1 MATYKPYRKVSSTE
15 KEEIRIPY
23 SVLVDT
29 PNMSEYTKR
38 ASDETITG
46 AWTYS
51 NAPKMDT
58 LENSEG
64 NAMYHFNSSKVF
76 FGQTTVPI
84 TLRGSLERPQYT
96 TDGTTFQDIA
106 LKSDIVAPVADENAA
121 KTYVY
126 YVTGDGEHAA
136 YDIKHPLG
144 ADVNVSVYLTGQSI
158 FGETMDELVMVDVYT
173 KLKKVKLV
181 FNSAPSSDMKFKVVI
196 TVVELENVVTFEE
209 ESWANIR
216 KIVLTGNASKY
227 WDIGD
232 TKSITSKSG
241 KTYKIRLADLQ
252 DGRYEYSDGSGS
264 SKAVFEFVEC
274 YNLDNTIYYRMN
286 STATNIGGWASSEM
300 RSQTMPTLLADL
312 PDDMVAA
319 MSQVKV
325 LSGTGGSSTSGTSS
339 SDNTLFLPA
348 DAELFDGD
356 WGSIGLEESPLGQFD
371 YYKANNIDSA
381 RSKYVVG
388 ETTMIPSNAKSYWTR
403 SPYAY
408 DSTIFCGV
416 DQLGSWD
423 LSDAH
428 YSNFAIAPIFA
439 I

>member
-1 MATYKPYRKVSSTE
+1 MATRIVKPKVRTGTNSTDDI
-15 KEEIRIPY
+15 KIPY
-23 SVLVDT
+23 SVI
-29 PNMSEYTKR
+29 Y
-38 ASDETITG
+38 G
-46 AWTYS
+46 APDISVYS
-51 NAPKMDT
+51 
-58 LENSEG
+58 
-64 NAMYHFNSSKVF
+64 
-76 FGQTTVPI
+76 
-84 TLRGSLERPQYT
+84 
-96 TDGTTFQDIA
+96 
-106 LKSDIVAPVADENAA
+106 

-126 YVTGDGEHAA
+126 YVTGDGEHAG
-136 YDIKHPLG
+136 YDIEHPFG
-144 ADVNVSVYLTGQSI
+144 ADVNVSVYLTRQSI

-173 KLKKVKLV
+173 KLNKVKLV
-181 FNSAPSSDMKFKVVI
+181 FNSAPSSGMKFKVVI
-196 TVVELENVVTFEE
+196 TGVELENVGTFEE
-209 ESWANIR
+209 ASWANIR
-216 KIVLTGNASKY
+216 KIVLTGNASRY
-227 WDIGD
+227 WNIGD
-232 TKSITSKSG
+232 TKSIISKSG
-241 KTYKIRLADLQ
+241 KTYTIRLADLQ

-286 STATNIGGWASSEM
+286 STATNIGGWAASEM

-325 LSGTGGSSTSGTSS
+325 LSGIGGGTKTGTSS
-339 SDNTLFLPA
+339 SNNTLFIPA
-348 DAELFDGD
+348 TIELFDSKED
-356 WGSIGLEESPLGQFD
+356 SIGLEESPLGQFD

-388 ETTMIPSNAKSYWTR
+388 ETTMIPSNAKLYWNR

-408 DSTIFCGV
+408 DSTMFCGV

-428 YSNFAIAPIFA
+428 YSNFAIATIFA